1 VIGLVADPEA
11 MKTLVEKPAGA
22 CWTSVKTELGKVT
35 LAYQIL
41 ASRFLQHVHTHTHT
55 HVMYTYTH
63 TYTYTCTSCIL
74 TLACQTLAYKVTA
87 GSQLGAKLFGKAMDM
102 VTSDSVRE
110 SIVNLIKKLSK
121 TKITQ
126 QDVDAIMVQMTEV
139 TKNMSMKALSQKR
152 SVVLT
157 YRGLEITMSVTN
169 VMEET

>member
-1 VIGLVADPEA
+1 
-11 MKTLVEKPAGA
+11 
-22 CWTSVKTELGKVT
+22 
-35 LAYQIL
+35 
-41 ASRFLQHVHTHTHT
+41 
-55 HVMYTYTH
+55 
-63 TYTYTCTSCIL
+63 
-74 TLACQTLAYKVTA
+74 
-87 GSQLGAKLFGKAMDM
+87 MDM

-139 TKNMSMKALSQKR
+139 TKDMSMKALSQKR
-152 SVVLT
+152 SAVLT

>member
-1 VIGLVADPEA
+1 
-11 MKTLVEKPAGA
+11 
-22 CWTSVKTELGKVT
+22 
-35 LAYQIL
+35 
-41 ASRFLQHVHTHTHT
+41 
-55 HVMYTYTH
+55 
-63 TYTYTCTSCIL
+63 
-74 TLACQTLAYKVTA
+74 
-87 GSQLGAKLFGKAMDM
+87 MDM

>member
-1 VIGLVADPEA
+1 
-11 MKTLVEKPAGA
+11 
-22 CWTSVKTELGKVT
+22 
-35 LAYQIL
+35 
-41 ASRFLQHVHTHTHT
+41 
-55 HVMYTYTH
+55 MYTYTH

-121 TKITQ
+121 TKIIQ
-126 QDVDAIMVQMTEV
+126 QNVDAIMVQMTEV
-139 TKNMSMKALSQKR
+139 TKDMSMKALSQKR
-152 SVVLT
+152 SAVLT

>member
-1 VIGLVADPEA
+1 
-11 MKTLVEKPAGA
+11 
-22 CWTSVKTELGKVT
+22 
-35 LAYQIL
+35 
-41 ASRFLQHVHTHTHT
+41 
-55 HVMYTYTH
+55 
-63 TYTYTCTSCIL
+63 
-74 TLACQTLAYKVTA
+74 
-87 GSQLGAKLFGKAMDM
+87 MDM

-169 VMEET
+169 VMEEI